1 MLVPNKMQHILCT
14 GNIGSKREHEKLREL
29 APNVHVVGGDYEYNP
44 TLANSAAASGG
55 PYGTTTT
62 SSVGNTTM
70 KYSTLTATPVF
81 ADTKVIQVGE
91 FRIGIING
99 YQIIPHNHMTL
110 ASMRRKLDVDILITG
125 HTHKHEVVKHEDFW
139 HINPVSLV
147 FTCLFQLGLW
157 NTCSAW
163 YFSYHIHPFFLF
175 PESETKGLNNRRIF
189 IFCRARQCSILYTF
203 GRSRV

>member
-44 TLANSAAASGG
+44 TLANSAAVSGG

-139 HINPVSLV
+139 HINPGSITGAYSSSAGLDSVPSFILLAVQGSKVVCYVYELINGEVEVSKTEFSKTGSSLSSQMP
-147 FTCLFQLGLW
+147 LF
-157 NTCSAW
+157 
-163 YFSYHIHPFFLF
+163 
-175 PESETKGLNNRRIF
+175 
-189 IFCRARQCSILYTF
+189 
-203 GRSRV
+203 

>member
-1 MLVPNKMQHILCT
+1 MQHILCT

-44 TLANSAAASGG
+44 TLASSGTAS
-55 PYGTTTT
+55 PYVT
-62 SSVGNTTM
+62 SSAGNTTM
-70 KYSTLTATPVF
+70 KYSTPTATPVF

-91 FRIGIING
+91 FRIGIVNG

-139 HINPVSLV
+139 HINPVSFHMPVSVVLI
-147 FTCLFQLGLW
+147 TG
-157 NTCSAW
+157 SAW
-163 YFSYHIHPFFLF
+163 YW
-175 PESETKGLNNRRIF
+175 T
-189 IFCRARQCSILYTF
+189 
-203 GRSRV
+203 